1 MADQVP
7 TLAETKL
14 REMERKFEALNR
26 MVQVS
31 LRMNSTLKLQ
41 PLLEYIMDAATEITG
56 AEAASILLMD
66 KNTNE
71 LSFTAATAGSDD
83 LMGLVVPLEGS
94 IAGLIISENRAIII
108 DDAAHDP
115 RHFKN
120 VDQAVEFQT
129 RAILGVPM
137 RIRENLIGV
146 LEVLNKREGRFN
158 DEDLRH
164 ITILA
169 AQAAVA
175 IENARLITAI
185 QKANEELEKLNK
197 LKNDFIAIAS
207 HELRTPLGVVLGYAS
222 FLREE
227 AEGEMGEHAD
237 QVLQSALHLRNL
249 IEDMTNLRYV
259 QIDKAEL
266 DMKVVPLN
274 RILTAAHADVIELA
288 EAKEQ
293 VLLLE
298 QSEHLVEIVAD
309 ALKLEMAITNVLN
322 NAVKFTPPGGVIV
335 LSSEEHSNEVWIRVQ
350 DNGSGLEE
358 QKRERIF
365 DQFYQVE
372 DPMTRRH
379 GGLGLGLTIAKAIIE
394 RHDGRIWAESAGL
407 GLGSTI
413 TIALPVARS

>member
-1 MADQVP
+1 VADQVP

-14 REMERKFEALNR
+14 KEMERKFEALNR

-56 AEAASILLMD
+56 AETASILLMD

-71 LSFTAATAGSDD
+71 LRFTAALAGSDD
-83 LMGLVVPLEGS
+83 LIGLVVPLEGS

-137 RIRENLIGV
+137 RIRDNLIGV

-266 DMKVVPLN
+266 DMKVVSLN
-274 RILTAAHADVIELA
+274 RILTTAHADVIELA

-298 QSEHLVEIVAD
+298 QSEYLVEIVAD

-322 NAVKFTPPGGVIV
+322 NAVKFTPPDGVIV
-335 LSSEEHSNEVWIRVQ
+335 LSSDEHSNEVWIRVQ
-350 DNGSGLEE
+350 DNGIGLEE

>member
-41 PLLEYIMDAATEITG
+41 PLLEYIMDAATEIAG